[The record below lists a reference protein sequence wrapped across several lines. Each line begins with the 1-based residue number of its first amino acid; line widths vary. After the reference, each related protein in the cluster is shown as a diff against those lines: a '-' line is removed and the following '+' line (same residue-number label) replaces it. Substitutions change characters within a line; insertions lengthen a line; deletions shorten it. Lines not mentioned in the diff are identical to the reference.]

1 MAEIKYRDETDL
13 PIGKV
18 VELYASLGWSS
29 AEKPRELKEGLRYSH
44 TVITAW
50 DGQRL
55 VGLGN
60 AISDGYLV
68 VYYPHLAV
76 HPDYQGRGIGSEIV
90 RRMQKRYEGIHQQMV
105 VADGRAIDFYK
116 KCGFEKAGSCQAL
129 WIYEGHDHD

>member
-1 MAEIKYRDETDL
+1 MTGIKYRNETGL
-13 PIGKV
+13 PIEKV

-29 AEKPRELKEGLRYSH
+29 AQKPQELKEGLRHSR

-90 RRMQKRYEGIHQQMV
+90 RRMQKRYEGIHQQIV

-116 KCGFEKAGSCQAL
+116 KCGFEKAGNCQAL